1 MRARTIRVEKN
12 HQTKR
17 VVSPSSSFFFVFF
30 VFFFFAKK
38 KASEKTSEKTRHH
51 HTHFK
56 VLTRLAC
63 FLMHAREKE
72 KKKGGARG
80 NRVFLLLCSR
90 VCVACPL
97 FLSFLSKMP
106 LFGKKNESRVGEWEI
121 FCTLAER
128 SSLRSSAHLSS
139 LRVRVHTVG
148 PDLYTHKR
156 ASREVKEYVSS
167 WGEQMCIVIIVFFC
181 FLSTRALSGSTERSR
196 FVPWCELC
204 QHATKRFALQS
215 ADCSHLKKKKKKKK
229 KTKTKKK
236 KQKTF

>member
-1 MRARTIRVEKN
+1 ML
-12 HQTKR
+12 
-17 VVSPSSSFFFVFF
+17 FD
-30 VFFFFAKK
+30 
-38 KASEKTSEKTRHH
+38 
-51 HTHFK
+51 
-56 VLTRLAC
+56 
-63 FLMHAREKE
+63 ARERKR
-72 KKKGGARG
+72 KKKGGGPGEQSFFASL
-80 NRVFLLLCSR
+80 FSCLC
-90 VCVACPL
+90 CVSS
-97 FLSFLSKMP
+97 LSFFSLENAS
-106 LFGKKNESRVGEWEI
+106 FWQKKRGRVGEWEI

-156 ASREVKEYVSS
+156 ASREVKEHVSS

-229 KTKTKKK
+229 EKTKTKKK